1 MTVSSTNTRNSY
13 SGNGSTTVFAYTFK
27 IFDDDDITVI
37 LRDDATAAE
46 STQTKTTHYT
56 VSGVGDAGGG
66 NITFGTAPASGK
78 TVVLIRST
86 PLTQITDYTPNDP
99 FPAESHEDALDKLTF
114 ITQELQEEIGR
125 AIKVSQT
132 NEIATA
138 EFTVGAA
145 ARANKVLGFD
155 GSGDLTVL
163 QEIGIFRGT
172 DATVTT
178 VDYDARDL
186 VKSTTT
192 AQLNNVYIALQDS
205 PTGTALTNTTYWAL
219 IVDAVSAATSATAAA
234 SSASAASTSETNASN
249 SESAAATSA
258 SASATSATA
267 SAASATAAAQ
277 AEANTLAAYDNFD
290 DRYLGAKS
298 SDPTQDNDGDALVAG
313 SLYFNTTDGSM
324 KVYTGSAWV
333 AAYIS
338 GGSVL
343 SLSGGTMTGNI
354 VYSDDVAAVFG
365 DDSDLTIVHDS
376 GGNNNIFKA
385 DSYAFRNK
393 ANSNLTMEM
402 SPGATKSVTLYHQG
416 SEKLAVR
423 AGGILVTGAVSAT
436 SVTGDGSGLT
446 NLPATGDGGIA
457 MAIAL
462 G

>member
-13 SGNGSTTVFAYTFK
+13 SGNGTTTVFAYTFK
-27 IFDDDDITVI
+27 IFDDDDIAVI

-78 TVVLIRST
+78 TVVLIRAT

-99 FPAESHEDALDKLTF
+99 FPAESHENALDKLTF

-125 AIKVSQT
+125 AVKLSKT

-219 IVDAVSAATSATAAA
+219 IVDAVSAAASASAAA

-258 SASATSATA
+258 SAA
-267 SAASATAAAQ
+267 STSATAAANSATAAQ
-277 AEANTLAAYDNFD
+277 TAEANTLAAYDNFD
-290 DRYLGAKS
+290 DRYLGAKA
-298 SDPTQDNDGDALVAG
+298 SDPATDNDGDALVAG
-313 SLYFNTTDGSM
+313 MLYFNSTDGAM
-324 KVYTGSAWV
+324 KVYTGTAWV

-343 SLSGGTMTGNI
+343 SLSGGTMTGDI
-354 VYSDDVAAVFG
+354 VYGDDVAAVFG

-376 GGNNNIFKA
+376 GSNNNIFKA
-385 DSYAFRNK
+385 DGYAFRSK

-423 AGGILVTGAVSAT
+423 AGGILVTGGVSAT
-436 SVTGDGSGLT
+436 SVSGDGSGLT

>member
-1 MTVSSTNTRNSY
+1 MTVSTTNTRDSY

-27 IFDDDDITVI
+27 IFDEDDITVI
-37 LRDDATAAE
+37 LRDDATATE
-46 STQTKTTHYT
+46 STQIKTTHYS

-66 NITFGTAPASGK
+66 NITFVTAPATGK

-99 FPAESHEDALDKLTF
+99 FPAESHENALDKLTF

-138 EFTVGAA
+138 EFTVGAT

-155 GSGDLTVL
+155 GDGDLTVL

-178 VDYDARDL
+178 ADYDARDL
-186 VKSTTT
+186 VKSTTA

-219 IVDAVSAATSATAAA
+219 IVDAVSAATSATNAAT
-234 SSASAASTSETNASN
+234 SATNASTSETNASN

-267 SAASATAAAQ
+267 AANSATAAQ
-277 AEANTLAAYDNFD
+277 TAEANTLAAYDNFD
-290 DRYLGAKS
+290 DRYLGAKA
-298 SDPTQDNDGDALVAG
+298 SDPATDNDGDALVAG
-313 SLYFNTTDGSM
+313 MLYFNSTDGIM

-333 AAYIS
+333 AAYVS
-338 GGSVL
+338 GQSVL
-343 SLSGGTMTGNI
+343 NLSGGTMTGDI

-376 GGNNNIFKA
+376 GGNSNVFKA
-385 DSYAFRNK
+385 DGYVFRNK
-393 ANSNLTMEM
+393 ANSNLTLELT
-402 SPGATKSVTLYHQG
+402 PGATKSVKLYHQG
-416 SEKLAVR
+416 SEKLAVT
-423 AGGILVTGAVSAT
+423 AGGVTVTGGISAT
-436 SVTGDGSGLT
+436 SVSGDGSGLT